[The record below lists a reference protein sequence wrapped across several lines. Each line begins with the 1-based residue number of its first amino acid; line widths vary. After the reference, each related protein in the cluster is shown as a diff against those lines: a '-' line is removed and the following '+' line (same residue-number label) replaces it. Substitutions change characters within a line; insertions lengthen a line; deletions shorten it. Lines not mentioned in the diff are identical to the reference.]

1 MLRPPIR
8 PVAHAWIPVVGG
20 IMMVIGLIIAITGL
34 DGPAVLAYQQI
45 ILGAMLF
52 GLGFLS
58 CTMWALL
65 SKKSEPYSVPT
76 PSSNIDRLAHSEK
89 ISGTQE
95 AEDKKIKKIKENQT
109 NPAVPRRN
117 LFCESCGVVYN
128 TFSDKFCGKCGS
140 PRI

>member
-1 MLRPPIR
+1 
-8 PVAHAWIPVVGG
+8 
-20 IMMVIGLIIAITGL
+20 MVFGLIVSIFGL
-34 DGPAVLAYQQI
+34 DVLDTFYGVQII

-89 ISGTQE
+89 ISGIQE
-95 AEDKKIKKIKENQT
+95 AEDKKIKKIKETQT

-117 LFCESCGVVYN
+117 LFCEKCGIVYN

>member
-1 MLRPPIR
+1 
-8 PVAHAWIPVVGG
+8 
-20 IMMVIGLIIAITGL
+20 MMVLGIYIFSAGMTLPQMFAF
-34 DGPAVLAYQQI
+34 QQM
-45 ILGAMLF
+45 ILGAMMF

-58 CTMWALL
+58 CSIWALL

-117 LFCESCGVVYN
+117 LFCESCGIVYN
-128 TFSDKFCGKCGS
+128 AFSDKFCGKCGS